1 MDEIQMLKEIYAEG
15 VKEGIL
21 EGVRLME
28 QRMILAAKNG
38 TPIDVDGR
46 AYFIQDDME
55 HLKEIFAEIERKQVV
70 TSFPFD
76 NIIGELYYRDGGNYL
91 NSCVFDLFV
100 QQKGC
105 AEMHGLFCFF
115 DARSVEEDD
124 LKENPAKQQEFR
136 FDCMIYAENSGVR
149 IVIRQN

>member
-28 QRMILAAKNG
+28 QRMILAAKNE

-55 HLKEIFAEIERKQVV
+55 HLKEIFAEIERK
-70 TSFPFD
+70 
-76 NIIGELYYRDGGNYL
+76 
-91 NSCVFDLFV
+91 
-100 QQKGC
+100 
-105 AEMHGLFCFF
+105 
-115 DARSVEEDD
+115 
-124 LKENPAKQQEFR
+124 
-136 FDCMIYAENSGVR
+136 
-149 IVIRQN
+149 

>member
-46 AYFIQDDME
+46 IWS
-55 HLKEIFAEIERKQVV
+55 I
-70 TSFPFD
+70 
-76 NIIGELYYRDGGNYL
+76 
-91 NSCVFDLFV
+91 
-100 QQKGC
+100 
-105 AEMHGLFCFF
+105 
-115 DARSVEEDD
+115 
-124 LKENPAKQQEFR
+124 
-136 FDCMIYAENSGVR
+136 
-149 IVIRQN
+149 

>member
-46 AYFIQDDME
+46 VYFIQDDMD
-55 HLKEIFAEIERKQVV
+55 HLKEIFAEIERK
-70 TSFPFD
+70 
-76 NIIGELYYRDGGNYL
+76 
-91 NSCVFDLFV
+91 
-100 QQKGC
+100 
-105 AEMHGLFCFF
+105 
-115 DARSVEEDD
+115 
-124 LKENPAKQQEFR
+124 
-136 FDCMIYAENSGVR
+136 
-149 IVIRQN
+149 